1 MNPTASLMRK
11 RCLMLLACLGPILS
25 VHGCDSERS
34 DRPEWIRHLKGG
46 KVEAHIAEI
55 EAGTLQGL
63 ERWASL
69 SPDAEIR
76 QNAKACIEMA
86 KMPGKGIWPRTPVIV
101 FAGLIDMGPESRDR
115 YELFIVVFDV
125 WGGAESF
132 EFEATE
138 HSDGRHASIAR
149 QEELSYP
156 VASPD
161 FVHYY
166 GWPVRVMSDVNVSER
181 AAIEKEPGDGAWP
194 DSSIPD
200 PESVKVAV
208 SCRNIAGVRGPAE
221 EVVRMSRADIE
232 AITKADSP

>member
-1 MNPTASLMRK
+1 
-11 RCLMLLACLGPILS
+11 MLSI
-25 VHGCDSERS
+25 HGCDAARS
-34 DRPEWIRHLKGG
+34 DRPEWVRHLKGG
-46 KVEAHIAEI
+46 KIEAHIATI
-55 EAGTLQGL
+55 EEGTLRGL
-63 ERWASL
+63 ERWACL

-101 FAGLIDMGPESRDR
+101 FAGLIDMGLESTDR

-125 WGGAESF
+125 WGGAASF
-132 EFEATE
+132 EFEVTE
-138 HSDGRHASIAR
+138 KSYGGRASITR
-149 QEELSYP
+149 QMELTHQA
-156 VASPD
+156 ASPD

-166 GWPVRVMSDVNVSER
+166 GWPVRVMSDVNMSER
-181 AAIEKEPGDGAWP
+181 VALEKEPGDGAWP

-208 SCRNIAGVRGPAE
+208 SCRNIAGVRGTAE

-232 AITKADSP
+232 AITKADSSGGRATDQLDQGAIR